1 MKKKIL
7 ILIFLIST
15 QNLSYAA
22 FPVLIKDS
30 YVSDNLLIDVEDKFA
45 STSMIISIIA
55 ILFLLIAIVM
65 SGYSKIFPL
74 FLAILMFGIS
84 FIFGVL
90 GLKSKTKKWQAY
102 IGLIPGLL
110 VALFFIISTGSIGD
124 PDADIK
130 D

>member
-1 MKKKIL
+1 MLL
-7 ILIFLIST
+7 IVFISI
-15 QNLSYAA
+15 QNLSYAS
-22 FPVLIKDS
+22 FPVLTKDS
-30 YVSDNLLIDVEDKFA
+30 SVSISDHLPIEVVDKFA
-45 STSMIISIIA
+45 STSMMISIIA
-55 ILFLLIAIVM
+55 TLFLLLATVM
-65 SGYSKIFPL
+65 PGYSKILPL